1 MQGFPFVGHI
11 EELRKRVIRV
21 LVVFFVALAGSIAFV
36 QPIYRFL
43 IRPVNGRLTVLGP
56 GDVVQ
61 IYLMIAGVAALAVT
75 TPFLLWQLWKFVE
88 PGLLPRERRYAA
100 RLIGPVAVM
109 FVAGICFSYFLI
121 FPQIFHF
128 LRVLAQPNF
137 HFMIT
142 ATEYFSFL
150 FDIVLPFGFLF
161 ELPIVVLFLT
171 HIGLISPALLRKNRR
186 YAYFVCVLIG
196 VFISPPE
203 LVSHLS
209 VVVPMVLV
217 YEISIGISA
226 LAYRK
231 KLAEEAKWASQEES
245 VSLEESASAEGPVS
259 IGAPA
264 SLEGPVSLEEP
275 VSLTEPAV
283 GDQEV
288 PEEMEAQAPW
298 SGPMGGPPAGL
309 PPAAG
314 LRVFAQPPEPV
325 LPPREG
331 IRAQERE

>member
-21 LVVFFVALAGSIAFV
+21 LVVFFIALVASIAFV

-43 IRPVNGRLTVLGP
+43 IKPVNGRLTVLGP

-88 PGLLPRERRYAA
+88 PGLLPKERRYAL

-128 LRVLAQPNF
+128 LRTLAQPNF

-161 ELPIVVLFLT
+161 ELPVVVLFLT

-226 LAYRK
+226 LAYRR
-231 KLAEEAKWASQEES
+231 KLAEEVEWAPLGGPDPEEDPDPGG
-245 VSLEESASAEGPVS
+245 VSDSEGVSDSAEG
-259 IGAPA
+259 
-264 SLEGPVSLEEP
+264 LGPVGVSGLVAQRPSGEFGAETP
-275 VSLTEPAV
+275 VGNPP
-283 GDQEV
+283 GGFPD
-288 PEEMEAQAPW
+288 
-298 SGPMGGPPAGL
+298 GPP
-309 PPAAG
+309 PTSG
-314 LRVFAQPPEPV
+314 LRVFAQPPEAV
-325 LPPREG
+325 LLRREG
-331 IRAQERE
+331 IYAQERE